1 MKRKITVLITCIMAF
16 LLVFSLTGCGG
27 TQNKDKSKIID
38 EKTFVDDMGNKFTI
52 DKPYSRIVSL
62 YSAHTENLYTIGAG
76 DKLIGAHKTSIYPPE
91 AAFLPRYDYKG
102 DPEKLIAA
110 EPDLVIARPFVNRNY
125 PEYIEALEKAGLTVV
140 SLYPASND
148 CFEKYVTILGML
160 TGKEKEVEAELV
172 KLDERIKAIHNKV
185 KDIPEKDKKTAFF
198 EATQTQYRTV
208 TTDSNPA
215 KAIELAGGINIAS
228 DVKPIERGST
238 IAEFGLENIMLN
250 ADNIDVYI
258 SQRGAMNGGG
268 SILSIEQRK
277 GFDAVKA
284 VREGKIL
291 ELNEKLI
298 SSPTFRYYKGVNE
311 IARLLYPEIM
321 DDYSEYNNDEP
332 VTREDYAVLTVKMT
346 HVPVFVPASSH
357 YYETKYYNHTYGMYE
372 DIPWDYSNFDLIET
386 ASTNSFIKG
395 FKKKDGTEYFD
406 KDKEVTRENLA
417 FTLYMMLDIG
427 KTESLTPVKDL
438 SQCENADIV
447 QKIVSKDLMKLDS
460 NGNFNP
466 ESKVTGKEV
475 IETIINGMEKF
486 TYTNRS

>member
-1 MKRKITVLITCIMAF
+1 MKKKTSGIILCLFIIVL
-16 LLVFSLTGCGG
+16 LFSLGSCSVS
-27 TQNKDKSKIID
+27 QNKDKSAIID
-38 EKTFVDDMGNKFTI
+38 EKTFVDDMGNKFVI
-52 DKPYSRIVSL
+52 EKPYTKIVSL

-76 DKLIGAHKTSIYPPE
+76 DQLIGAHKTSIYPPE

-110 EPDLVIARPFVNRNY
+110 EPDLVLSRPFVNRNY
-125 PEYIEALEKAGLTVV
+125 PEYIEALEKAGVNVV
-140 SLYPASND
+140 SLYPANNE

-160 TGKEKEVEAELV
+160 TGKEKEVKDELE
-172 KLDERIKAIHNKV
+172 KLDERLQEVQNKV
-185 KDIPEKDKKTAFF
+185 KDVKEEDKKTAFF

-215 KAIELAGGINIAS
+215 KAIEMAGGINIAS
-228 DVKPIERGST
+228 DVEPVEKGST

-268 SILSIEQRK
+268 SILSIEQRQ

-311 IARLLYPEIM
+311 IARMLYPEIM
-321 DDYSEYNNDEP
+321 DDITDFEKDKP
-332 VTREDYAVLTVKMT
+332 LTREEYACLTVKLT

-372 DIPWDYSNFDLIET
+372 DIPWDYKNFDLIET

-395 FKKKDGTEYFD
+395 YRKKDGTEYFD
-406 KDKEVTRENLA
+406 KDGMLTRENLA
-417 FTLYMMLDIG
+417 FTLYMMLDME
-427 KTESLTPVKDL
+427 KSEHLKKVNDL
-438 SQCENADIV
+438 SQCENREIV
-447 QKIVSKDLMKLDS
+447 QKIVTAGLMDLDES
-460 NGNFNP
+460 GNFNP
-466 ESKVTGKEV
+466 DQAVTGNEAIKTIKE
-475 IETIINGMEKF
+475 GMKKF